1 MKQKI
6 FVILVFLVVVGTA
19 SAYDS
24 ALSALGWGL
33 GSSDTVL
40 YSPLRYSLNGAAM
53 YFQAPNAGNV
63 SLTIRADGYPTIS
76 CNLNY
81 CVGMEVYGLNYS
93 GGTET
98 WTLYDSVGVNSY
110 SNPGMQNWSESFSAY
125 SNVGV
130 YKIVHTG
137 GGIIQLYPES
147 SYITYNG
154 AADFFARTYGAG
166 TYVTVPLLNRYY
178 PQITT
183 ISGDPI
189 DGQVVG
195 LGNNNT
201 EEPYYLAPIFLSC
214 AIPSGLSSAYVL
226 NSNGTDP
233 AHDWQMYYFNFEAT
247 AHKSIGFQYA
257 SDTNA
262 SSIYILA
269 GGSHTFVIGV
279 NNSESLSGVGWYVSR
294 QFLDGSFGSSYPI
307 IPTTDK
313 NVSFTYSPP
322 DNYGRYRV
330 EAQLEDTYC
339 TPHRFV
345 TYTWYISLGAS
356 VSLSGYVSTGI
367 MNTPVVNA
375 SVEISCPSGEADRS
389 TMTDANGAYSFTG
402 LGAGQY
408 TLDIIK
414 SGYSCAACPDTFT
427 LNATL
432 DGVNPYNRDYVLS
445 IANVTTTTMP
455 ASTVIMFSP
464 NWRNVTD
471 GEFQYIGVSYYYG
484 GVPITGA
491 TCNYS
496 SSGISPASGTLDID
510 GTGYSL
516 MVEVSGSGTSSYTV
530 TCSKTGYVTKSA
542 TDTFDINTAGDIW
555 TEVEWLAYST
565 PVQAGRQGTY
575 RAWYGNQQGM
585 VEYADCVLNVN
596 GTEYTMS
603 EISVDEGYGKSV
615 LFTSAGS
622 YPVNVSCSKTGYL
635 NATSETRDIW
645 VFAGSPPTTLPNH
658 CVDLVKNYDETDID
672 CGGTCDRCIEGEKC
686 KASSDCVSNYC
697 SSGFCRSAT
706 CTDDIKNGDENGI
719 DCGGSCYPCACFKN
733 SDCSPGGSEHCQ
745 DYSCVRDNCT
755 TTCSS
760 ITWSSPSNPFY
771 DRPRYCVNG
780 VCLFTVPSGTNE
792 SGNISSTE
800 ITIQIAPIGPYY
812 VWNNNGSI
820 FYVSNCEDATNG
832 YTVSSSKPT
841 QKSYFHVDPSVSPYV
856 PTSTSAQTFSPE
868 YSLTYSGLI
877 PKLCEIPVGGQNVS
891 SLIVFYLNDGT
902 SGFKTRSVY
911 SLTFRERFK
920 VNATYQAGSGLTIY
934 LSRPG
939 TCRYRVS
946 AADAWTNI
954 NTVPG
959 SAISLTNASMGYKYS
974 ILCNNSYNE
983 TASTTIGKGSIGF
996 TMVSRTVEMVAAL
1009 FDSFVFGLVGVS
1021 FADWWR
1027 PEYIIIL
1034 IACVFILFPS
1044 IVAFLI
1050 FAVLAKKKP
1059 DAHKGKA

>member
-375 SVEISCPSGEADRS
+375 SVELSCPSGDSDRL
-389 TMTDANGAYSFTG
+389 TTTDANGAYSFTG

-408 TLDIIK
+408 TLGIART
-414 SGYSCAACPDTFT
+414 GYMCTVCPDTFT
-427 LNATL
+427 LNATNE
-432 DGVNPYNRDYVLS
+432 GVNQYNRDYVLTTS
-445 IANVTTTTMP
+445 PTTTTLST
-455 ASTVIMFSP
+455 STVIMFSP

-471 GEFQYIGVSYYYG
+471 AEWQTIGVSYYSA

-491 TCNYS
+491 SCTFTS
-496 SSGISPASGTLDID
+496 STTDPASGTLEDD
-510 GTGYSL
+510 GIGGYSAIIQ
-516 MVEVSGSGTSSYTV
+516 VSGSGTSSYTV
-530 TCSKTGYVTKSA
+530 TCSKTGYVTRSA
-542 TDTFDINTAGDIW
+542 TDTYYIHTAGDIW
-555 TEVEWLAYST
+555 TEIEWLGYST
-565 PVQAGRQGTY
+565 PIQAGTQGSY
-575 RAWYGNQQGM
+575 RIWYGNLQGM
-585 VEYADCVLNVN
+585 VEQADCVLHVN
-596 GTEYTMS
+596 GTEYLMS
-603 EISVDEGYGKSV
+603 MISGDGSGEFAGQDGYSRSITLTASG
-615 LFTSAGS
+615 FYSA
-622 YPVNVSCSKTGYL
+622 YVSCSKSGYL
-635 NATSETRDIW
+635 NATSSSHSIQVLD
-645 VFAGSPPTTLPNH
+645 GSPPTTVPYR
-658 CVDLVKNYDETDID
+658 CADGTKNYDETDID
-672 CGGTCDRCIEGEKC
+672 CGGSCARCAQNKKC
-686 KASSDCVSNYC
+686 KTSSDCLSNYC
-697 SSGFCRSAT
+697 SSGVCRSPS
-706 CTDDIKNGDENGI
+706 CSDDIKNGDESGI

-733 SDCSPGGSEHCQ
+733 SDCAQDGSEHCENYECAR
-745 DYSCVRDNCT
+745 DYC
-755 TTCSS
+755 
-760 ITWSSPSNPFY
+760 
-771 DRPRYCVNG
+771 
-780 VCLFTVPSGTNE
+780 
-792 SGNISSTE
+792 
-800 ITIQIAPIGPYY
+800 
-812 VWNNNGSI
+812 
-820 FYVSNCEDATNG
+820 
-832 YTVSSSKPT
+832 
-841 QKSYFHVDPSVSPYV
+841 
-856 PTSTSAQTFSPE
+856 
-868 YSLTYSGLI
+868 
-877 PKLCEIPVGGQNVS
+877 
-891 SLIVFYLNDGT
+891 
-902 SGFKTRSVY
+902 
-911 SLTFRERFK
+911 
-920 VNATYQAGSGLTIY
+920 
-934 LSRPG
+934 
-939 TCRYRVS
+939 
-946 AADAWTNI
+946 
-954 NTVPG
+954 
-959 SAISLTNASMGYKYS
+959 
-974 ILCNNSYNE
+974 
-983 TASTTIGKGSIGF
+983 
-996 TMVSRTVEMVAAL
+996 
-1009 FDSFVFGLVGVS
+1009 
-1021 FADWWR
+1021 
-1027 PEYIIIL
+1027 
-1034 IACVFILFPS
+1034 
-1044 IVAFLI
+1044 
-1050 FAVLAKKKP
+1050 
-1059 DAHKGKA
+1059 